1 MLDCYTRKDS
11 YESYPLLIYTEIGGI
26 SSNWNHTICKW
37 TKLHNFFCK
46 QYKILGKKI
55 ISSYILI
62 YFTYSFNT
70 VDVFLNTLDIIL
82 IIKHN
87 KLLINYILS
96 TF

>member
-1 MLDCYTRKDS
+1 MKSCLIAILERIAMKAIHYLSTPKLVV
-11 YESYPLLIYTEIGGI
+11 YPQIGI
-26 SSNWNHTICKW
+26 T
-37 TKLHNFFCK
+37 
-46 QYKILGKKI
+46 QYVNGPNSTI

-82 IIKHN
+82 IIKHY
-87 KLLINYILS
+87 KLLINYVLS